1 MVLTGAC
8 GCSSVTTFW
17 SAHHHAGGALVCSP
31 CLLLSS
37 ARRGHAGR
45 AAFHPVGCGK
55 QVFYE
60 FYVFRFQN
68 KDITHAAAT
77 AIHFLADA
85 VCCFVTCIFITEVTK
100 LAAGRL
106 RPDFLQVSA
115 LTPSY

>member
-1 MVLTGAC
+1 M
-8 GCSSVTTFW
+8 
-17 SAHHHAGGALVCSP
+17 
-31 CLLLSS
+31 
-37 ARRGHAGR
+37 
-45 AAFHPVGCGK
+45 
-55 QVFYE
+55 FYE